1 MFLNVIF
8 LCSRMYRCYLWPC
21 EPVGQLPSDSIRN
34 RGKHM
39 SRREEIAELEAHLEE
54 ILEAIRQFGPI
65 DSSSQR
71 KRAQK
76 LIEHAEFM
84 NLQYQLLLAA
94 EEADAEERERIAEE
108 ERREAQRQQAVKAE
122 RAAAARRAE
131 QEQIAAEN
139 RLAAERRAR
148 RLEEEAASKREAQR
162 AEQERLEK
170 RLADEQA
177 ARQRAEAAAVAKRA
191 AELESLRRKK
201 EAEKE
206 AERQRL
212 RDQEEADRQRRIA
225 AREAERHRIRMARQ
239 EEREAEKMAAAAQRA
254 EAMREKARLERE
266 VAEIA
271 QRRQE
276 LEREKARLAEEE
288 ARLHQARIPETASP
302 MPKAPPAEIP
312 PEPDDTSPYPTTGP
326 ALLRW
331 RRQQNFTE
339 SQAASYLGVSRAS
352 IYQNERRPDSLG
364 DKILEAFRTR
374 QAGAAT
380 DQPPEPAEGPPFQ
393 ILLGASEASPQYG
406 ILGETNGKTVAIDLN
421 QPHVISL
428 FGVQG
433 GGKSYTL
440 GSLVELAT
448 LPLSQLN
455 RLPQPYATVIFH
467 YSASMD
473 YAPEFTSMAH
483 ENTEEDQLKILKE
496 RYGAEPKALADIVM
510 LVPADKL
517 EERRLEYPNI
527 QVKPLKFS
535 SSELQINHWR
545 FLMGT
550 VGNNALYVQQIGRL
564 LKQLRNE
571 LSLDKLRSAL
581 QSTPLSDPVRDMARQ
596 RLELAAD
603 FIADGEDLGSLLRP
617 GRLLIVDLRDEFIE
631 KDQAMGLFLVM
642 LQLFG
647 DQSFQGRPLQ
657 KLVVLDEAHK
667 YIKNPDLV
675 TGLIELVREM
685 RHKELSLL
693 VASQDPPSVPQ
704 ALIELSTEILLHR
717 FNSPSWLRHIQK
729 ANAALAGLTPEQLAQ
744 LSTGEAWVW
753 SGKSTD
759 PAFSK
764 GAQKVLCRPRASR
777 HGGATRT
784 AVR

>member
-1 MFLNVIF
+1 
-8 LCSRMYRCYLWPC
+8 
-21 EPVGQLPSDSIRN
+21 
-34 RGKHM
+34 M
-39 SRREEIAELEAHLEE
+39 SRREEIAEVEAQLKELNEE
-54 ILEAIRQFGPI
+54 FEQI
-65 DSSSQR
+65 D
-71 KRAQK
+71 AFTYLLQK
-76 LIEHAEFM
+76 ERVQEMLKYGELLAV
-84 NLQYQLLLAA
+84 QYRLLLAA
-94 EEADAEERERIAEE
+94 EEAEAEERERIAEE
-108 ERREAQRQQAVKAE
+108 ERREAQHQQALKAE

-177 ARQRAEAAAVAKRA
+177 ARERAEAAAVAKRA

-212 RDQEEADRQRRIA
+212 RDQEEAERQRRIA

-239 EEREAEKMAAAAQRA
+239 EEREAEKAAAAAQRA

-266 VAEIA
+266 AA
-271 QRRQE
+271 ALTQRRQE
-276 LEREKARLAEEE
+276 LEQEKTRLAEEE
-288 ARLHQARIPETASP
+288 ARLREARTPKTTSP
-302 MPKAPPAEIP
+302 MPEAPPAELP
-312 PEPDDTSPYPTTGP
+312 PETDDSSPYPTTGP
-326 ALLRW
+326 ALQRW
-331 RRQQNFTE
+331 RRRQNFTE

-364 DKILEAFRTR
+364 DKILEAFRR
-374 QAGAAT
+374 KQLGSSAEG
-380 DQPPEPAEGPPFQ
+380 PVEPAEGPPLQ
-393 ILLGASEASPQYG
+393 ILLGATEASPQYG
-406 ILGETNGKTVAIDLN
+406 ILGEATGKTVALDLN
-421 QPHVISL
+421 QPQVISL

-440 GSLVELAT
+440 GNLIELAT
-448 LPLSQLN
+448 LPLPQLN
-455 RLPQPYATVIFH
+455 RLPQPFATVIFH
-467 YSASMD
+467 YSTSMD
-473 YAPEFTSMAH
+473 YAPEFTSMGE
-483 ENTEEDQLKILKE
+483 ENTKEDQLKILQE
-496 RYGAEPKALADIVM
+496 RYGAAPKALSDIVM
-510 LVPADKL
+510 LVPHDKI
-517 EERRLEYPNI
+517 EERRMEYPNI

-535 SSELQINHWR
+535 SSELQISHWR

-550 VGNNALYVQQIGRL
+550 QGNNAIYVQQIGRI

-581 QSTPLSDPVRDMARQ
+581 QNVPLSDPIRDLARQ
-596 RLELAAD
+596 RLELAAE
-603 FIADGEDLGSLLRP
+603 FIDDGEDLGALLRP

-631 KDQAMGLFLVM
+631 RDQAMGLFLVM

-657 KLVVLDEAHK
+657 KLVVFDEAHK
-667 YIKNPDLV
+667 YIKNPELV
-675 TGLIELVREM
+675 SGLVELVREM
-685 RHKELSLL
+685 RHKELSIL
-693 VASQDPPSVPQ
+693 VASQDPPSVPL
-704 ALIELSTEILLHR
+704 ALIELSTAILLHR
-717 FNSPSWLRHIQK
+717 FNSPSWLKHLQK
-729 ANAALAGLTPEQLAQ
+729 ANAALGSLTPEQLAQ
-744 LSTGEAWVW
+744 LPTGEAWVW

-764 GAQKVLCRPRASR
+764 GVQKVTCRPRVSR

-784 AVR
+784 AVG

>member
-1 MFLNVIF
+1 
-8 LCSRMYRCYLWPC
+8 
-21 EPVGQLPSDSIRN
+21 
-34 RGKHM
+34 M
-39 SRREEIAELEAHLEE
+39 SRRKEIAELEAQLEE
-54 ILEAIRQFGPI
+54 FNEEVEQLGPL
-65 DSSSQR
+65 DYLFR
-71 KRAQK
+71 KQHVQNLK
-76 LIEHAEFM
+76 EYGDLLT
-84 NLQYQLLLAA
+84 LQYKLLKAA
-94 EEADAEERERIAEE
+94 EEEEEEERERIAKEE
-108 ERREAQRQQAVKAE
+108 AREAKRQQAIAAE
-122 RAAAARRAE
+122 RAAARKAE
-131 QEQIAAEN
+131 QERIAAEN

-148 RLEEEAASKREAQR
+148 KLEEEAASKREAQR
-162 AEQERLEK
+162 AEQERIAK
-170 RLADEQA
+170 QRADEQA
-177 ARQRAEAAAVAKRA
+177 ARQQAEAAAVARRA
-191 AELESLRRKK
+191 AEIERQRQKK
-201 EAEKE
+201 EAEQE

-212 RDQEEADRQRRIA
+212 RKLEEDARHKRIA
-225 AREAERHRIRMARQ
+225 AQEAERQRIKIARQ
-239 EEREAEKMAAAAQRA
+239 QEREAEKVAAAAQQA
-254 EAMREKARLERE
+254 EVLREKARLERE
-266 VAEIA
+266 AKELA

-276 LEREKARLAEEE
+276 LEQEKARLAEEE
-288 ARLHQARIPETASP
+288 ARLRQPRVPETIPS
-302 MPKAPPAEIP
+302 PPATL
-312 PEPDDTSPYPTTGP
+312 PDDMLPAPDDGPYPTTGP

-339 SQAASYLGVSRAS
+339 SQAASYLGVSRAC

-364 DKILEAFRTR
+364 DKILEAFRSR
-374 QAGAAT
+374 QAEAT
-380 DQPPEPAEGPPFQ
+380 PDPPPEPAEGPPFQ

-473 YAPEFTSMAH
+473 YAPEFTSMAQ
-483 ENTEEDQLKILKE
+483 ENTEADQLKLLKE

-545 FLMGT
+545 FLMGA

-581 QSTPLSDPVRDMARQ
+581 QNTPLSDPVRDMARQ

-784 AVR
+784 AVC

>member
-1 MFLNVIF
+1 
-8 LCSRMYRCYLWPC
+8 
-21 EPVGQLPSDSIRN
+21 
-34 RGKHM
+34 M
-39 SRREEIAELEAHLEE
+39 SRRKEIAELEAQLEE
-54 ILEAIRQFGPI
+54 FNEEVEQLGPL
-65 DSSSQR
+65 DYLFR
-71 KRAQK
+71 KQHVQNLK
-76 LIEHAEFM
+76 EYGDLLT
-84 NLQYQLLLAA
+84 LQYKLLKAA
-94 EEADAEERERIAEE
+94 EEEEEEERERIAKEE
-108 ERREAQRQQAVKAE
+108 AREAKRQQAIAAE
-122 RAAAARRAE
+122 RAAAARKAE
-131 QEQIAAEN
+131 QERIAAEN

-148 RLEEEAASKREAQR
+148 KLEEEAASKREAQR
-162 AEQERLEK
+162 AEQERIAK
-170 RLADEQA
+170 QRADEQA
-177 ARQRAEAAAVAKRA
+177 ARQQAEAVAVARRA
-191 AELESLRRKK
+191 AEIERQRQKK
-201 EAEKE
+201 EAEQE

-212 RDQEEADRQRRIA
+212 RKLEEDARHKRIA
-225 AREAERHRIRMARQ
+225 AQEAERQRIKIARQ
-239 EEREAEKMAAAAQRA
+239 QEREAEKVAAAAQQA
-254 EAMREKARLERE
+254 EVLREKARLERE
-266 VAEIA
+266 AKELA

-276 LEREKARLAEEE
+276 LEQEKARLAEEE
-288 ARLHQARIPETASP
+288 ARLRQPRVPETIPS
-302 MPKAPPAEIP
+302 PPATL
-312 PEPDDTSPYPTTGP
+312 PDDMLPAPDDGPYPTTGP

-339 SQAASYLGVSRAS
+339 SQAASYLGVSRAC

-364 DKILEAFRTR
+364 DKILEAFRSR
-374 QAGAAT
+374 QAEAT
-380 DQPPEPAEGPPFQ
+380 TDPPPEPAEGPPFQ

-483 ENTEEDQLKILKE
+483 ENTEADQLKLLKE

-545 FLMGT
+545 FLMGA

-581 QSTPLSDPVRDMARQ
+581 QNTPLSDPVRDMARQ

-784 AVR
+784 AVC